1 MPQCKITKYLK
12 TKFSKLTKLMK
23 DQKGS
28 NIQPLIQNGEIINDC
43 KQKIEQV
50 NDLFVAKATVTG
62 SEDKVPYLP
71 KNDSITS
78 SLSNINTSPIEVSK
92 VLRQLKKSYSSH
104 CGISGKFVNIIA
116 KPISYSLQG
125 NSNSF

>member
-50 NDLFVAKATVTG
+50 NDLFVAKATVAG